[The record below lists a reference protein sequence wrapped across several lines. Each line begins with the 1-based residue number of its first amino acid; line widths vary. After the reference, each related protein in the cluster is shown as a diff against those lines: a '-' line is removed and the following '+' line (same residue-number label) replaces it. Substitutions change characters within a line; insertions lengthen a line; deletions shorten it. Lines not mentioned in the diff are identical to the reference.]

1 VELARVLSQQA
12 AGRERAGELLEAGIA
27 EAQRLV
33 MPRLVERAEA
43 VRSGAAVTP

>member
-1 VELARVLSQQA
+1 VLSQQA
-12 AGRERAGELLEAGIA
+12 AGRERAGELLEAAAA
-27 EAQRLV
+27 EAEQLG